1 MVECCF
7 WVWSNKESYW
17 SKSLWMLRSNFYNF
31 VEKLLPFIFPNP
43 LSRNRCAKPTNKN
56 MAIVLTLYYLTYSRQ
71 RRIYIR
77 VEVPS
82 VIYGTRV
89 YLGLSS
95 VEKTQI
101 LRIFGWNSLIFY
113 EKNYL
118 FLSIFNQ
125 KFWNIYKI
133 KLYTHQLTI

>member
-1 MVECCF
+1 MVEYCF

-56 MAIVLTLYYLTYSRQ
+56 MAIVPTLYYLTCSRQ
-71 RRIYIR
+71 ARIYIR